1 MPTNHCP
8 HCNEPLPESAKMC
21 PKCGQWGVPA
31 NEIEDVPTK
40 TSRWQKI
47 VILVSVIV
55 LIAIGLSFRGAEERE
70 NQAAQKELAAPL
82 AALVA
87 AQATALGLPGTPKL
101 DLQIATKAADVFV
114 DFAAPLGSDKAR
126 EFALSVCAGLARTY
140 VDKGYM
146 PRALAIHVGTVMT
159 DGARASYGK
168 AIFNGNLDQLLW
180 EPATQQ

>member
-1 MPTNHCP
+1 MAPNHCP
-8 HCNEPLPESAKMC
+8 HCNEPLPESARMC
-21 PKCGQWGVPA
+21 PKCGQWAVPA
-31 NEIEDVPTK
+31 NEIENVPTR

-47 VILVSVIV
+47 IIVVSVII

-70 NQAAQKELAAPL
+70 NQAAQKELSAPL

-87 AQATALGLPGTPKL
+87 AQATALGLPGSAEL
-101 DLQIATKAADVFV
+101 DLKIATKAADVFV
-114 DFAAPLGSDKAR
+114 DFPAPLGSDKAR
-126 EFALSVCAGLARTY
+126 NFALSVCAGLAKTY

-146 PRALAIHVGTVMT
+146 PRALAVHVGTVMT

-168 AIFNGNLDQLLW
+168 AIFNGNLDQLAW

>member
-31 NEIEDVPTK
+31 NEIEDVPTR

-168 AIFNGNLDQLLW
+168 AVFNGNLDQLLW

>member
-8 HCNEPLPESAKMC
+8 HCKEPLPESAKMC
-21 PKCGQWGVPA
+21 PRCGQWAVPA
-31 NEIEDVPTK
+31 SEIEDVPTR

-47 VILVSVIV
+47 VIVVSVII

-87 AQATALGLPGTPKL
+87 AQATALGLQGSPRL
-101 DLQIATKAADVFV
+101 DLKIATKAADVFV